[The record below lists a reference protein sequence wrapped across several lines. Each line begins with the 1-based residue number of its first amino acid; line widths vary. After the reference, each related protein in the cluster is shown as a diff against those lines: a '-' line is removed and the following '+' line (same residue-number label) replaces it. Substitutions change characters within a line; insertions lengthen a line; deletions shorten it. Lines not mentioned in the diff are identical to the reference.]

1 MPVTAVCE
9 KKEWGE
15 PQMISKEDD
24 DESEE
29 VEGEL

>member
-9 KKEWGE
+9 KKNGE
-15 PQMISKEDD
+15 NRKMISKEDD